1 MLRYN
6 KLTLVSI
13 RSSTC
18 TLYKSLIA
26 TLFARGLPRL
36 MCLFGIDLCDTMIV
50 QLGLILLIKV
60 DAFDGN
66 HKISC
71 LLVCSVNQFGGVIHD
86 QEAWP

>member
-26 TLFARGLPRL
+26 TLFPFLPEVCQGLCA
-36 MCLFGIDLCDTMIV
+36 CLASDLCDIIVV

-60 DAFDGN
+60 DAIDGN

-71 LLVCSVNQFGGVIHD
+71 YLVCSVNQFGGGD
-86 QEAWP
+86 TDT

>member
-1 MLRYN
+1 
-6 KLTLVSI
+6 
-13 RSSTC
+13 
-18 TLYKSLIA
+18 
-26 TLFARGLPRL
+26 